1 MLSYSNHTYVL
12 VLLGFTARFP
22 HNCAAAFSPVETSSI
37 TCRRLLANVTEN
49 RICIA
54 NHNHNRDNNCDD
66 EGYNEKYG
74 DDDNYIDDNDEDNDL
89 NLKYSII
96 LCLSL
101 IGEETSLSNTLTI
114 LAL

>member
-1 MLSYSNHTYVL
+1 M
-12 VLLGFTARFP
+12 
-22 HNCAAAFSPVETSSI
+22 
-37 TCRRLLANVTEN
+37 ANETEN

-54 NHNHNRDNNCDD
+54 NHNHHRDNNFSD

-96 LCLSL
+96 LWLSF
-101 IGEETSLSNTLTI
+101 IGEETSLSNILTI